1 MLEIHLCVQAFE
13 GCVVREWNLSY
24 ACLKGYAARE
34 ALRNLRTTN
43 VEFWEEL
50 TRLESNEN
58 RLPKSDEILYEDI
71 EPDASL
77 EDNDADDSDLS
88 IKTLINVMVKNDL
101 PAGVGT
107 RKSGALTSI
116 VEAENSDVVDI
127 PLEPIECVEKKNRGE
142 KSIDES
148 RVQGWIEG
156 PSSGRGKRKK
166 VANKLYEQFW
176 RHNDDDDADDD
187 SLLP

>member
-1 MLEIHLCVQAFE
+1 
-13 GCVVREWNLSY
+13 
-24 ACLKGYAARE
+24 LKSYAARE

-43 VEFWEEL
+43 AKFWEEL
-50 TRLESNEN
+50 TAIESNEN
-58 RLPKSDEILYEDI
+58 RLPKSDEIVSEDI

-88 IKTLINVMVKNDL
+88 IKTLISVMVKNDL

-116 VEAENSDVVDI
+116 VEAENSDNVDV
-127 PLEPIECVEKKNRGE
+127 PLEPIEHVGK
-142 KSIDES
+142 
-148 RVQGWIEG
+148 RVQGEKGVVESQAWGKQKEDGIVDG
-156 PSSGRGKRKK
+156 PSPSRGRGRRKK

-176 RHNDDDDADDD
+176 RHDDDDDSNDDT
-187 SLLP
+187 LLP